1 MTYHST
7 RRTILAGLAAGF
19 ASTHARAANTAAAD
33 AMNGMR
39 AQIKAIEHRYG
50 GRLGVAVVDSDSGVS
65 VTHRSDERF
74 PMCSTFKLLA
84 AAAVLKRVDQG
95 TEKLGRNVPYGP
107 GDLLSYAP
115 VTKAHVADGGMHLG
129 DLCAAAIQWSDNTA
143 ANLMLQA
150 IGGPAALTR
159 YVRTLGDQV
168 TRLDRTEPTLNTA
181 LPNDNRDTT
190 SPSAMLRTVRTILL
204 SQELSETSRRQLETW
219 LIGDQVGGNRLRAG
233 LPPAWRIGDKTGTG
247 DNGTANVVAIIWPP
261 DRPPILATVYLTGS
275 PAPADRL
282 NLAHADVGR
291 LIASNF

>member
-1 MTYHST
+1 
-7 RRTILAGLAAGF
+7 LAGLAAGF

>member
-1 MTYHST
+1 MTYHFT
-7 RRTILAGLAAGF
+7 RRTILAGIAAGF
-19 ASTHARAANTAAAD
+19 ASAHARAANTAAAD
-33 AMNGMR
+33 AMNGTR
-39 AQIKAIEHRYG
+39 AQIKAIEQRYG
-50 GRLGVAVVDSDSGVS
+50 GRLGVAVADSGSGVS
-65 VTHRSDERF
+65 VTHRSEERF

-150 IGGPAALTR
+150 IGGPAGLTR
-159 YVRTLGDQV
+159 YVRTLGDHV

-181 LPNDNRDTT
+181 QPNDDRDTT
-190 SPSAMLRTVRTILL
+190 SPSAMLRTMRTILL

-219 LIGDQVGGNRLRAG
+219 LIGDQVGGKRLRAG

-282 NLAHADVGR
+282 NMAHADIGR
-291 LIASNF
+291 LIANNF

>member
-1 MTYHST
+1 
-7 RRTILAGLAAGF
+7 LAGLAAGF

-247 DNGTANVVAIIWPP
+247 ENGTANVVAIIWPP

>member
-1 MTYHST
+1 
-7 RRTILAGLAAGF
+7 LAGLAAGF

-204 SQELSETSRRQLETW
+204 SRELSETSRRQLETW